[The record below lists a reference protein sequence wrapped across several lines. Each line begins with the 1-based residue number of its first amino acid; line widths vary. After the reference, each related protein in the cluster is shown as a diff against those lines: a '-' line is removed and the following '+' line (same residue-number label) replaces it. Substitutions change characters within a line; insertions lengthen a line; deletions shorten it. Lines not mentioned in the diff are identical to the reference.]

1 MFNAEQEIENVVSF
15 VKEYFN
21 RCGLTGAVIG
31 ISGGK
36 DSAVVAALLVKAL
49 GPENVYG
56 LALPCH
62 SKDED
67 LEDAKLVSNH
77 YGFPLAKFD
86 LTSTY
91 DSFVNEV
98 QNLTGSNDYDNANQN
113 LKPRLRMSSLY
124 YFASA
129 LSKNGKRYI
138 VAGTSNKSE
147 LFVGYFTK
155 GGDSTHDID
164 LIADF
169 TVSEV
174 IKIGEALGV
183 PEKVL
188 YKAPY
193 DGLSGKT
200 DEDKL
205 GVTYQAI
212 EDYIYDR
219 ELDPE
224 TREKVKRLHENNLHK
239 FNIPTYRRGNNQE
252 KTR

>member
-1 MFNAEQEIENVVSF
+1 MFNANEEVNKICEF
-15 VKEYFN
+15 VRDYYKKSN
-21 RCGLTGAVIG
+21 LTGAVVG

-49 GPENVYG
+49 GPENVVG
-56 LALPCH
+56 VALPCH

-67 LEDAKLVSNH
+67 LNDAIMLSEY
-77 YGFPLAKFD
+77 YGFKLIKLD

-98 QNLTGSNDYDNANQN
+98 ESVTGSNDYDNANIN

-124 YFASA
+124 YVASM
-129 LSKNGKRYI
+129 LSTNGKRFI

-155 GGDSTHDID
+155 GGDSTHDFEVIS
-164 LIADF
+164 DF

-174 IKIGEALGV
+174 IKIGEALKV

-188 YKAPY
+188 YKAPS
-193 DGLSGKT
+193 DGLSCKT
-200 DEDKL
+200 DEDNL

-212 EDYIYDR
+212 EDYIYGK
-219 ELDPE
+219 ELDSE
-224 TREKVKRLHENNLHK
+224 TQAKIKKLHDNNQHK
-239 FNIPTYRRGNNQE
+239 FNMPAYRR
-252 KTR
+252 

>member
-188 YKAPY
+188 YKAPS

-212 EDYIYDR
+212 EDYIYER
-219 ELDPE
+219 ELDPD
-224 TREKVKRLHENNLHK
+224 TKAKVKRLHENNLHK
-239 FNIPTYRRGNNQE
+239 FNIPTYRRGNNPE

>member
-1 MFNAEQEIENVVSF
+1 MFDPKLEVERICEF
-15 VKEYFN
+15 VRDYYKKN
-21 RCGLTGAVIG
+21 NLTGAVLG
-31 ISGGK
+31 VSGGK
-36 DSAVVAALLVKAL
+36 DSAVVAALLCKAL

-56 LALPCH
+56 LSLPCH
-62 SKDED
+62 SKETDY
-67 LEDAKLVSNH
+67 EDAKLVADH
-77 YGFPLAKFD
+77 YGFTLRKFD
-86 LTSTY
+86 LTNAY
-91 DSFVNEV
+91 DSFVGNIDNHE
-98 QNLTGSNDYDNANQN
+98 QYDNANQN
-113 LKPRLRMSSLY
+113 LKPRLRMSAVY
-124 YFASA
+124 YFASM
-129 LSKNGKRYI
+129 LSTNGKRYI

-174 IKIGEALGV
+174 IKIGEELGV

-188 YKAPY
+188 YKAPS

-205 GVTYQAI
+205 GVTYQNI
-212 EDYIYDR
+212 EDYIYGN

-224 TREKVKRLHENNLHK
+224 IKEKVKRLHENNQHK
-239 FNIPTYRRGNNQE
+239 FNIPTYRR
-252 KTR
+252 

>member
-1 MFNAEQEIENVVSF
+1 MLDAKLEVEKICEF
-15 VKEYFN
+15 VRDYYKKN
-21 RCGLTGAVIG
+21 NLTGAVLG
-31 ISGGK
+31 VSGGK
-36 DSAVVAALLVKAL
+36 DSAVVAALLCEAL

-56 LALPCH
+56 LSLPCH
-62 SKDED
+62 SKETDY
-67 LEDAKLVSNH
+67 EDAKLVADH
-77 YGFPLAKFD
+77 FGFTLRKID
-86 LTSTY
+86 LTNAY
-91 DSFVNEV
+91 DSFVGNIDNHE
-98 QNLTGSNDYDNANQN
+98 QYDNANQN
-113 LKPRLRMSSLY
+113 LKPRLRMSAMY
-124 YFASA
+124 YFASM
-129 LSKNGKRYI
+129 LSTNGKRYI

-174 IKIGEALGV
+174 IKLGEELGV

-188 YKAPY
+188 YKAPS

-205 GVTYQAI
+205 GVTYQNI
-212 EDYIYDR
+212 EDYIYGR

-224 TREKVKRLHENNLHK
+224 VKEKVERLHENNQHK
-239 FNIPTYRRGNNQE
+239 FNIPTYRR
-252 KTR
+252 

>member
-1 MFNAEQEIENVVSF
+1 MLDAKLEVEKICEF
-15 VKEYFN
+15 VRDYYKKN
-21 RCGLTGAVIG
+21 NLTGAVLG
-31 ISGGK
+31 VSGGK
-36 DSAVVAALLVKAL
+36 DSAVVAALLCEAL

-56 LALPCH
+56 LSLPCH
-62 SKDED
+62 SKETDY
-67 LEDAKLVSNH
+67 EDAKLVADH
-77 YGFPLAKFD
+77 FGFTLRKID
-86 LTSTY
+86 LTNAY
-91 DSFVNEV
+91 DSFVGNIDNHE
-98 QNLTGSNDYDNANQN
+98 QYDNANQN
-113 LKPRLRMSSLY
+113 LKPRLRMSAMY
-124 YFASA
+124 YFASM
-129 LSKNGKRYI
+129 LSTNGKRYI

-174 IKIGEALGV
+174 IKLGEELGV

-188 YKAPY
+188 YKAPS

-205 GVTYQAI
+205 GVTYQNI
-212 EDYIYDR
+212 EDYIYER

-224 TREKVKRLHENNLHK
+224 VKEKVERLHENNQHK
-239 FNIPTYRRGNNQE
+239 FNIPTYRR
-252 KTR
+252 

>member
-1 MFNAEQEIENVVSF
+1 MFDAQLEIEKVCEF
-15 VKEYFN
+15 VRDYYKKN
-21 RCGLTGAVIG
+21 NLTGAVLG

-36 DSAVVAALLVKAL
+36 DSAVVAALLCKAL

-56 LALPCH
+56 LSLPCH
-62 SKDED
+62 SKEQDY
-67 LEDAKLVSNH
+67 LDAKLVSDH
-77 YGFPLAKFD
+77 FGFTLKKFD

-98 QNLTGSNDYDNANQN
+98 NEVTGSNDYDNANQN
-113 LKPRLRMSSLY
+113 IKPRLRMSAVY

-129 LSKNGKRYI
+129 LSTNGKRYI
-138 VAGTSNKSE
+138 VVGTSNKSE

-183 PEKVL
+183 PEQVL
-188 YKAPY
+188 YKAPS

-205 GVTYQAI
+205 GVTYQNI
-212 EDYIYDR
+212 EDYIYNR
-219 ELDPE
+219 ELNPE
-224 TREKVKRLHENNLHK
+224 IKEKVKRLHENNQHK
-239 FNIPTYRRGNNQE
+239 FNIPTYRR
-252 KTR
+252 

>member
-1 MFNAEQEIENVVSF
+1 MFNANEEVNKICEF
-15 VKEYFN
+15 VRDYYQKSN
-21 RCGLTGAVIG
+21 LTGAVVG

-49 GPENVYG
+49 GPENVVG
-56 LALPCH
+56 VALPCH

-67 LEDAKLVSNH
+67 LNDAIMLSEY
-77 YGFPLAKFD
+77 YGFKLIKLD

-98 QNLTGSNDYDNANQN
+98 ENVTGSNDYDNANIN

-124 YFASA
+124 YVASM
-129 LSKNGKRYI
+129 LSTNGKRFI

-155 GGDSTHDID
+155 GGDSTHDFEVIS
-164 LIADF
+164 DF

-174 IKIGEALGV
+174 IKIGEALKV

-188 YKAPY
+188 YKAPS

-200 DEDKL
+200 DEDNL

-212 EDYIYDR
+212 EDYIYGK
-219 ELDPE
+219 ELDSE
-224 TREKVKRLHENNLHK
+224 TQAKIKKLHDNNQHK
-239 FNIPTYRRGNNQE
+239 FNMPAYRR
-252 KTR
+252 

>member
-1 MFNAEQEIENVVSF
+1 MFNANEEVNKICEF
-15 VKEYFN
+15 VRDYYQKN
-21 RCGLTGAVIG
+21 NLTGAVVG

-49 GPENVYG
+49 GPENVIG
-56 LALPCH
+56 VALPCH

-67 LEDAKLVSNH
+67 LNDAIMLSEY
-77 YGFPLAKFD
+77 YGFKLIKLD

-98 QNLTGSNDYDNANQN
+98 ENVTGSNDYDNANIN

-124 YFASA
+124 YVASM
-129 LSKNGKRYI
+129 LSTNGKRFI

-155 GGDSTHDID
+155 GGDSTHDFEVIS
-164 LIADF
+164 DF

-174 IKIGEALGV
+174 IKIGEELKV

-188 YKAPY
+188 YKAPS

-200 DEDKL
+200 DEDNL

-212 EDYIYDR
+212 EDYIYGK
-219 ELDPE
+219 EQDPE
-224 TREKVKRLHENNLHK
+224 TKAKIKKLHDNNQHK
-239 FNIPTYRRGNNQE
+239 FNMPAYRR
-252 KTR
+252 

>member
-1 MFNAEQEIENVVSF
+1 MFEVEKEIENICDF
-15 VKEYFN
+15 VRDYYQKN
-21 RCGLTGAVIG
+21 NLSGAVIG

-36 DSAVVAALLVKAL
+36 DSAVVAALLCKAL
-49 GPENVYG
+49 GSENVYG

-67 LEDAKLVSNH
+67 LEDAKLISNH
-77 YGFPLAKFD
+77 YGFPLVKFD

-91 DSFVNEV
+91 DSFINEV
-98 QNLTGSNDYDNANQN
+98 GSLTGDTNYDNANQN
-113 LKPRLRMSSLY
+113 LKPRLRMSALY
-124 YFASA
+124 YFASM
-129 LSKNGKRYI
+129 LSTNGKRYI

-188 YKAPY
+188 YKAPS

-205 GVTYQAI
+205 GVTYQNI
-212 EDYIYDR
+212 EDYIYNR
-219 ELDPE
+219 ELDIE
-224 TREKVKRLHENNLHK
+224 TKEKVKRLHENSSHK
-239 FNIPTYRRGNNQE
+239 FNIPTYRR
-252 KTR
+252 

>member
-1 MFNAEQEIENVVSF
+1 MFDARLEVEKICEF
-15 VKEYFN
+15 VRDYYKKN
-21 RCGLTGAVIG
+21 NLTGAVLG

-36 DSAVVAALLVKAL
+36 DSAVVAALLSKAL
-49 GPENVYG
+49 GPENVCG

-62 SKDED
+62 SKNED
-67 LEDAKLVSNH
+67 LEDAKLISNH
-77 YGFPLAKFD
+77 FGFPLIEFD

-91 DSFVNEV
+91 DSFIKEIN
-98 QNLTGSNDYDNANQN
+98 NIMGNTNYDNANIN
-113 LKPRLRMSSLY
+113 LKPRLRMSTLY
-124 YFASA
+124 YFASM
-129 LSKNGKRYI
+129 LSTNEKRYI

-174 IKIGEALGV
+174 IKIGEVLGV

-188 YKAPY
+188 YKTPS
-193 DGLSGKT
+193 DGLSEKT

-205 GVTYQAI
+205 GVTYQNI
-212 EDYIYDR
+212 EDYIYNK
-219 ELDPE
+219 ELDSNIS
-224 TREKVKRLHENNLHK
+224 EKVKRLHDNSMHK
-239 FNIPTYRRGNNQE
+239 FNTPTYRR
-252 KTR
+252 

>member
-1 MFNAEQEIENVVSF
+1 MFNAQLEVERVCEF
-15 VKEYFN
+15 VREYYQKN
-21 RCGLTGAVIG
+21 GLTGAVIG

-36 DSAVVAALLVKAL
+36 DSAVVAALLCKAL

-56 LALPCH
+56 LSLPCH
-62 SKDED
+62 SKED
-67 LEDAKLVSNH
+67 DYLDAKLISDH
-77 YGFPLAKFD
+77 YGFPLVKFD

-91 DSFVNEV
+91 DSFVKEV
-98 QNLTGSNDYDNANQN
+98 NNLTGTNDYDNANQN
-113 LKPRLRMSSLY
+113 LKPRLRMSTLY

-129 LSKNGKRYI
+129 LSTNGKRYI

-188 YKAPY
+188 YKAPS

-205 GVTYQAI
+205 GVTYQSI
-212 EDYIYDR
+212 EDYIYNR

-224 TREKVKRLHENNLHK
+224 TKEKVKRLHENNQHK
-239 FNIPTYRRGNNQE
+239 FNIPTYRR
-252 KTR
+252 

>member
-1 MFNAEQEIENVVSF
+1 MFNAQLEVEKICEF
-15 VKEYFN
+15 VRDYYKKN
-21 RCGLTGAVIG
+21 NLTGAVIG

-36 DSAVVAALLVKAL
+36 DSAVVAALLTKAL

-67 LEDAKLVSNH
+67 LEDARLISNH
-77 YGFPLAKFD
+77 YGFPLVKFD

-98 QNLTGSNDYDNANQN
+98 NEIGVMPDFDNANQN
-113 LKPRLRMSSLY
+113 LKPRLRMSTLY
-124 YFASA
+124 YFASV
-129 LSKNGKRYI
+129 LSQNGKRYI

-174 IKIGEALGV
+174 IKLGEVLGV
-183 PEKVL
+183 PERVL
-188 YKAPY
+188 YKAPS

-205 GVTYQAI
+205 GVTYQSI
-212 EDYIYDR
+212 EDYIYNR

-224 TREKVKRLHENNLHK
+224 VKEKVKRLHEGNLHK
-239 FNIPTYRRGNNQE
+239 FNIPTYRR
-252 KTR
+252 

>member
-1 MFNAEQEIENVVSF
+1 MFDAKVEIEKICEF
-15 VKEYFN
+15 VRKYYRDN
-21 RCGLTGAVIG
+21 KLTGAVLG

-36 DSAVVAALLVKAL
+36 DSAVVAALLCKAL

-56 LALPCH
+56 LSLPCH
-62 SKDED
+62 SKEQDYI
-67 LEDAKLVSNH
+67 DAQLVADH
-77 YGFPLAKFD
+77 FGFTLKKFD

-91 DSFVNEV
+91 DTFLEEV
-98 QNLTGSNDYDNANQN
+98 KNLTGSDDYDNANQN
-113 LKPRLRMSSLY
+113 IKPKLRMGAAY

-129 LSKNGKRYI
+129 LSTGGKRYI

-155 GGDSTHDID
+155 GGDTTHDIA

-174 IKIGEALGV
+174 IKIGEELGV
-183 PEKVL
+183 PKEVL
-188 YKAPY
+188 YKAPS

-205 GVTYQAI
+205 GVTYQNI
-212 EDYIYDR
+212 EDYMNNLD
-219 ELDPE
+219 LDPE
-224 TREKVKRLHENNLHK
+224 ISEKVKRLHENNQHK
-239 FNIPTYRRGNNQE
+239 FNIPTYRR
-252 KTR
+252 